1 MKLSD
6 YDPSNFYNN
15 RGYKAITSN
24 PNTPM
29 MAKPQFVSNYKPS
42 FNNTPS
48 SSTNNRRPPLLGI
61 MKYKSNPNIGNMY
74 RVITFYVNLQSKL

>member
-42 FNNTPS
+42 FNNTQAPV
-48 SSTNNRRPPLLGI
+48 RIIEDLL
-61 MKYKSNPNIGNMY
+61 YWE
-74 RVITFYVNLQSKL
+74 L

>member
-24 PNTPM
+24 PNE
-29 MAKPQFVSNYKPS
+29 V
-42 FNNTPS
+42 NTHPNLPYS
-48 SSTNNRRPPLLGI
+48 LLQLQPLLE
-61 MKYKSNPNIGNMY
+61 
-74 RVITFYVNLQSKL
+74 

>member
-24 PNTPM
+24 PNGS
-29 MAKPQFVSNYKPS
+29 KY
-42 FNNTPS
+42 
-48 SSTNNRRPPLLGI
+48 PP
-61 MKYKSNPNIGNMY
+61 
-74 RVITFYVNLQSKL
+74 